1 MNAPR
6 RRILQL
12 GAITPQCQAATLLCA
27 GPWVFAGQEE
37 LFPDWEERFSFAPE
51 PLNTADRLQEAGQRA
66 MALTGEYLPR
76 IANALSARAL
86 DLPWSYWETLLVP
99 WAGRVAEQIVERFLR
114 IRLLLENF
122 AHEPL
127 ILPLLPDELDFNF
140 IDENDVSLRGALGL
154 TFNHWLFSWLFRRSA
169 LPETWE
175 ICAARPQ
182 PEARPEEKPQTLRQ
196 RLRASIANALLYLP
210 FPHLKGVSLWQSL
223 RFSLALAHPSQG
235 PDRSR
240 SLKQLCQTLAVSNDD
255 LPDDLLPIFLKAL
268 PASLKKL
275 VHPQAL
281 PRARQSR
288 VFVASIRAYED
299 SQYRQHLACLRARG
313 HRLMFI
319 QHGGNYGQIKSPCL
333 TRMFEFQQHVFGTW
347 GWSEYEGVEGHF
359 LPLPYPQLQRIANQH
374 QEKIAELIVVGTEMP
389 LLGYRLDCRPNPM
402 ATLGYRQAKE
412 RFFTALGQ
420 EIIAHTRYRPYFAL
434 PASLADADW
443 LLSRFPQLSSLQGPL
458 WPAIRD
464 CRLLVLDHHGTTL
477 LEAMAAN
484 IPLLVTFSPEHWPL
498 TPQSQTMFQMLAEA
512 GIFFADA
519 RLCALQV
526 QRIWPCVTDWW
537 QSHTVQK
544 ARQRFC
550 QTFALTI
557 PGDETPYLIERL
569 KTL

>member
-1 MNAPR
+1 
-6 RRILQL
+6 
-12 GAITPQCQAATLLCA
+12 
-27 GPWVFAGQEE
+27 
-37 LFPDWEERFSFAPE
+37 
-51 PLNTADRLQEAGQRA
+51 
-66 MALTGEYLPR
+66 
-76 IANALSARAL
+76 
-86 DLPWSYWETLLVP
+86 
-99 WAGRVAEQIVERFLR
+99 
-114 IRLLLENF
+114 
-122 AHEPL
+122 
-127 ILPLLPDELDFNF
+127 
-140 IDENDVSLRGALGL
+140 
-154 TFNHWLFSWLFRRSA
+154 
-169 LPETWE
+169 
-175 ICAARPQ
+175 
-182 PEARPEEKPQTLRQ
+182 
-196 RLRASIANALLYLP
+196 
-210 FPHLKGVSLWQSL
+210 
-223 RFSLALAHPSQG
+223 
-235 PDRSR
+235 
-240 SLKQLCQTLAVSNDD
+240 
-255 LPDDLLPIFLKAL
+255 
-268 PASLKKL
+268 
-275 VHPQAL
+275 
-281 PRARQSR
+281 
-288 VFVASIRAYED
+288 
-299 SQYRQHLACLRARG
+299 
-313 HRLMFI
+313 
-319 QHGGNYGQIKSPCL
+319 
-333 TRMFEFQQHVFGTW
+333 HVFGTW

-557 PGDETPYLIERL
+557 PGDETSYLIERL